1 MSLRRVRAGV
11 AAFLLILLFAA
22 RLLISNRS
30 TGMASDE
37 FAHIPAGYLHLTE
50 HRFDFNSEHPPL
62 IKVLSAMPLLLLKPT
77 ITDHWKHVNDWGEWF
92 AFCSDFFFLSGEK
105 ARQLIFWA
113 RVPMI
118 LVACVLGLLIY
129 KWSSSLFGSAA
140 GVMSL
145 ALFTFE
151 PNIFAHSRFVLTDI
165 GATLVYAA
173 FWYLV
178 WRWLKVPS
186 LAASLAVSLA
196 ASVSILVKHSM
207 VVVPACWMTILIVMM
222 ASRKLTARMGLSS
235 IGLASMLMLL
245 VVNAGY
251 AFHSKLFYGFV
262 PIPED
267 YLRGLDIVIRH
278 NAIGHP
284 AYLLGNFSTAG
295 WWYYFPLTFLVKAPI
310 PLLLVSTA
318 ALPWFVTS
326 FARADARTSFCLL
339 FPPAFYIAMSMSSHI
354 NIGIRHIL
362 PLFPFL
368 FVIGGGLFATLYIR
382 RSRWTIFLVGLA
394 IWLASISLTLG
405 YDPIEYFNPLAG
417 GPRRGWRYV
426 ADSNVDLGQNF
437 YRLTEY
443 IKANKLP
450 NPNLYVVGVEY
461 NLLEG
466 IHYNALLPYRLN
478 DEFRSSFPFTFDE
491 KHEPFRPGIYA
502 VSVAKI
508 LDAYSFTSDA
518 SASEKES
525 ATALRRLLD
534 LEPRAKIGNFV
545 WIYDLSAEDIN
556 KSGLW
561 QFTFYYYDGLKY
573 AGPHR

>member
-235 IGLASMLMLL
+235 IGLASMLM
-245 VVNAGY
+245 
-251 AFHSKLFYGFV
+251 
-262 PIPED
+262 
-267 YLRGLDIVIRH
+267 
-278 NAIGHP
+278 
-284 AYLLGNFSTAG
+284 
-295 WWYYFPLTFLVKAPI
+295 
-310 PLLLVSTA
+310 
-318 ALPWFVTS
+318 
-326 FARADARTSFCLL
+326 
-339 FPPAFYIAMSMSSHI
+339 SSHI

-394 IWLASISLTLG
+394 IWLASISLTLR

-525 ATALRRLLD
+525 ATALRRLVD